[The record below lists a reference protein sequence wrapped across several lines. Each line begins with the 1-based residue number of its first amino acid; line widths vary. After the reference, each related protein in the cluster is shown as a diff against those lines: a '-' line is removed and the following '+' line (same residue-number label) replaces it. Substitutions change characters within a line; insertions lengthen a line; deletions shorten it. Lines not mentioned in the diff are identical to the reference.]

1 MKNKMICVLG
11 GTGFVG
17 QLLVHRLT
25 RAGYSVRVLTRRP
38 ERHRAL
44 IVNPAVQLVKT
55 DVCSLHDLHGHLAG
69 AGTVINLV
77 GILNEGGRKDPG
89 FQQVHAELPEKIATA
104 AVECGASRLLH
115 MSALNANAGETLSQY
130 LRTKGEGENR
140 VHAAARE
147 GLLVTSFRP
156 SVIFGPG
163 DGLFNRF
170 ATLLKITPLAFPLAC
185 PDSRFAPVFIGDVVE
200 AFCRALDDDATGGQ
214 RLELCG
220 PDSYTLKELVEYTR
234 DTLGMKQRIIG
245 LGNGLSR
252 LQARMLG
259 IMPGKP
265 FSMDNY
271 YSLQTD
277 SLCKNNALPTLGI
290 TPTPVAAVVPGYLAD
305 RHSRGRYNQFRRTAR
320 R

>member
-1 MKNKMICVLG
+1 MKNKTICILG

-17 QLLVHRLT
+17 QHLAHRLT

-44 IVNPAVQLVKT
+44 IVNPAVRLVEANA
-55 DVCSLHDLHGHLAG
+55 CSLHDLHGQLAG
-69 AGTVINLV
+69 AGTIINLV

-89 FQQVHAELPEKIATA
+89 FQQVHAELPQKIATA
-104 AVECGASRLLH
+104 AVECGATRLLH

-130 LRTKGEGENR
+130 LRSKGEGENR

-147 GLLVTSFRP
+147 GLRVTSFRP

-163 DGLFNRF
+163 DSFFNRF

-185 PDSRFAPVFIGDVVE
+185 PKSRFAPVYVGDVVE
-200 AFCRALDDDATGGQ
+200 AFCRALEDDSTDGQ

-220 PDSYTLKELVEYTR
+220 PDSFTLKELVEYTR
-234 DTLGMKQRIIG
+234 DILGMKQRIIG
-245 LGNGLSR
+245 LGNGMSR
-252 LQARMLG
+252 LQARLLG
-259 IMPGKP
+259 LMPGKP

-277 SLCKNNALPTLGI
+277 SLCKNNALPGLGI
-290 TPTPVAAVVPGYLAD
+290 TPTPVAAVVPAYLAQ
-305 RHSRGRYNQFRRTAR
+305 RNQRGRYKSFRAGAR

>member
-17 QLLVHRLT
+17 QHLVHRLT
-25 RAGYSVRVLTRRP
+25 KEGYSVRVLTRRP

-44 IVNPAVQLVKT
+44 IVNPAVRLVEAN
-55 DVCSLHDLHGHLAG
+55 VCSLHDLHTHLAG
-69 AGTVINLV
+69 AGTVINLI
-77 GILNEGGRKDPG
+77 GILNQGGRKNTG
-89 FQQVHAELPEKIATA
+89 FQQLHVELPEKIATA
-104 AVECGASRLLH
+104 AVECGVGRMLH
-115 MSALNANAGETLSQY
+115 MSALNANPGETLSQY

-147 GLLVTSFRP
+147 GLLITSFRP

-163 DGLFNRF
+163 DSFFNRF
-170 ATLLKITPLAFPLAC
+170 ATLLKLTPLVFPLAC
-185 PDSRFAPVFIGDVVE
+185 PNSRLSPVFIGDVVE
-200 AFCRALDDDATGGQ
+200 AFCRALKDDTTCGQ

-220 PDSYTLKELVEYTR
+220 PDSYTLQELIEYTR
-234 DTLGMKQRIIG
+234 DTLAMKQHIVG

-252 LQARMLG
+252 LQARILG
-259 IMPGKP
+259 IMPGQP

-277 SLCKNNALPTLGI
+277 SICKNNALPILGI

-305 RHSRGRYNQFRRTAR
+305 RHTRGHYNRFRRTAR